1 MLHAIELT
9 EFDRDGTLLELK
21 GDLDLFSL
29 RELRATLDLVASLR
43 RPALVD
49 LSGITFLDVGSA
61 RELAVYSCLYG
72 HHVTFV
78 KPSWQVLA
86 SIGACG
92 LRDKVRFGPITDLP
106 APEVFPELPDSA

>member
-9 EFDRDGTLLELK
+9 ESGRNETLVELR

-29 RELRATLDLVASLR
+29 RELRVALDRVAGSR

-49 LSGITFLDVGSA
+49 LSRVTFLDVQCA
-61 RELAVYSCLYG
+61 RELAVYSWLYG

-92 LRDKVRFGPITDLP
+92 LRDRVRFGP
-106 APEVFPELPDSA
+106 A

>member
-1 MLHAIELT
+1 MLHAIKLT